1 MKKNVVITVRGLQR
15 QAEDNEPVEVI
26 SAGTYL
32 GKENTHYLS
41 YEEADEDGK
50 ITKNRIKITPDS
62 IEMTKQG
69 GITTQMIFTKNQ
81 KQYSCYA
88 TPFGELTLGMTT
100 KQIKDYIEELKT
112 QAKESGKKSL
122 TLISG
127 DIHKDLNLKR
137 SLPMVCNAMRQC
149 MGSADVVVH
158 TTPKGQSS
166 TIEIEYKL

>member
-15 QAEDNEPVEVI
+15 QVDEDEPVEVI

-32 GKENTHYLS
+32 RKDDTHYLS

-69 GITTQMIFTKNQ
+69 GITTQMIFMMGQ
-81 KQYSCYA
+81 KQYACYE

-100 KQIKDYIEELKT
+100 KHIKVTEDNRQLFAALRYDLEVNGSHVSECELDIEV
-112 QAKESGKKSL
+112 KECAAG
-122 TLISG
+122 
-127 DIHKDLNLKR
+127 
-137 SLPMVCNAMRQC
+137 
-149 MGSADVVVH
+149 
-158 TTPKGQSS
+158 
-166 TIEIEYKL
+166 

>member
-15 QAEDNEPVEVI
+15 QADDDEPIEVI

-32 GKENTHYLS
+32 RKDNTHYLS

-69 GITTQMIFTKNQ
+69 GITTQMIFIKGQ
-81 KQYSCYA
+81 KQYACYE

-100 KQIKDYIEELKT
+100 KRIKVTEEDMQLSVALRYDLEVNGAHMSECELDIEV
-112 QAKESGKKSL
+112 KE
-122 TLISG
+122 
-127 DIHKDLNLKR
+127 
-137 SLPMVCNAMRQC
+137 C
-149 MGSADVVVH
+149 MAG
-158 TTPKGQSS
+158 
-166 TIEIEYKL
+166 

>member
-15 QAEDNEPVEVI
+15 QVDEDEPVEVI

-32 GKENTHYLS
+32 RKDDTHYLS

-69 GITTQMIFTKNQ
+69 GITTQMIFMMGQ
-81 KQYSCYA
+81 KQYACYE

-100 KQIKDYIEELKT
+100 KHIKVTEESRQLFAVLRYDLEVNGSHVSECELDIEV
-112 QAKESGKKSL
+112 KECAAG
-122 TLISG
+122 
-127 DIHKDLNLKR
+127 
-137 SLPMVCNAMRQC
+137 
-149 MGSADVVVH
+149 
-158 TTPKGQSS
+158 
-166 TIEIEYKL
+166 

>member
-15 QAEDNEPVEVI
+15 QVDDEEPVEVI

-32 GKENTHYLS
+32 RKDDTHYLS

-69 GITTQMIFTKNQ
+69 GITTQMIFVKGQ
-81 KQYSCYA
+81 KQYACYA

-100 KQIKDYIEELKT
+100 KRIKVTEENQQLFAALCYDLEVNGSHVSECELDIEV
-112 QAKESGKKSL
+112 KECAAG
-122 TLISG
+122 
-127 DIHKDLNLKR
+127 
-137 SLPMVCNAMRQC
+137 
-149 MGSADVVVH
+149 
-158 TTPKGQSS
+158 
-166 TIEIEYKL
+166 

>member
-15 QAEDNEPVEVI
+15 QTEDEPVEVI

-32 GKENTHYLS
+32 RKDDTHYLS

-69 GITTQMIFTKNQ
+69 GITTQMIFVKGQ
-81 KQYSCYA
+81 KHYACYE

-100 KQIKDYIEELKT
+100 KQIKVAE
-112 QAKESGKKSL
+112 ESGLL
-122 TLISG
+122 TVALRYDLEVNGTHMSECEL
-127 DIHKDLNLKR
+127 DIEVKE
-137 SLPMVCNAMRQC
+137 CTA
-149 MGSADVVVH
+149 G
-158 TTPKGQSS
+158 
-166 TIEIEYKL
+166 